1 MKSILFR
8 DLRGLDMK
16 TIYKTKD
23 GKKEI
28 LELYDRQLK
37 RLAVPF
43 QDVYIETS
51 FGKTHLIETGSLEGD
66 PLLVFH
72 GGNATTAYNLLACG
86 FLFEDFHIY
95 AVDTI
100 GHPGKSAETSLS
112 AFGYDYGRWAG
123 EVIHA
128 LGYEKISL
136 FGGSFGGGIIAKTM
150 CAAPDRIK
158 KAVLY
163 VPAGIRNAPGI
174 RSASMM
180 LPMIRYWITKK
191 DKWLRKCILPMA
203 VTEEAITDDLYQTAK
218 LSIDH
223 VKVKTAMPS
232 DVGKKRMQKCKA
244 PTFVMAA
251 ECDCL
256 FPGAGVIA
264 TAEKIIP
271 DCRTLLLKGRGHI
284 NALSDDEKKMIVD
297 FLR

>member
-51 FGKTHLIETGSLEGD
+51 FGKTHLIETGSLSGE

-100 GHPGKSAETSLS
+100 GHPGKSA
-112 AFGYDYGRWAG
+112 
-123 EVIHA
+123 
-128 LGYEKISL
+128 
-136 FGGSFGGGIIAKTM
+136 
-150 CAAPDRIK
+150 
-158 KAVLY
+158 
-163 VPAGIRNAPGI
+163 
-174 RSASMM
+174 SMM
-180 LPMIRYWITKK
+180 LPMILYWITKK

-251 ECDCL
+251 ERDCL

-264 TAEKIIP
+264 TAEKIIL

-297 FLR
+297 L